1 MKGSIFRH
9 PSPLPVGVSSGYVMT
24 VLGPLPINEMG
35 VTLMHEHI
43 LLDASGK
50 WVPPCCCSDRHLAEM
65 PVKMEN
71 LGELSL
77 NPLMSRDNCQLF
89 DVDVAIDEL
98 TKYRALGGETV
109 VDPTNI
115 GIGRDPKALA
125 RIARL
130 TGLNIIMGTGL
141 YLEPS
146 HPEWVKIS
154 SVEQLTERL
163 IYDLGGAEEK
173 PEVLAGLIGEIGIS
187 SRFTPDE
194 EKSLRAAGRASAAT
208 GVPIEVHL
216 PGWERLGHR
225 VLDILEQEGADL
237 RHTVLCHMN
246 PSFADKR
253 YQRELAQRGAF
264 LEYDMIGMSYYYAD
278 ESAQSPSDEENARA
292 IRELIDDGYIQQIL
306 LSQDVFLK
314 TMLTRYGGH
323 GYGYILKHFVP
334 RLRRHGVSGEQLET
348 LMIGNPP
355 AGLWRIK
362 GNVIMQKKILLV
374 GESWTSTSTHV
385 KGFDQFATA
394 TWHTGATDFLAAL
407 ADSPYAITY
416 MPAHA
421 AATDFPLTLEA
432 LQEWDAI
439 ILSDIGANTLL
450 LHPDTWLKSRRTANR
465 LTLLHD
471 YVAGGGALMMIG
483 GYYSFQGINGGARYR
498 HTEVEKVLP
507 VRCLAWDDRIETP
520 EGCYAEVT
528 ESHPLFNDIPGEW
541 PWLLGYNEVEMHPEG
556 KLLATVAGTGHPLL
570 AVREYQQGRSLVWTS
585 DMSAHWLPEEFAK
598 WPGYRQLWINC
609 LDWLTERR

>member
-1 MKGSIFRH
+1 
-9 PSPLPVGVSSGYVMT
+9 
-24 VLGPLPINEMG
+24 MG
-35 VTLMHEHI
+35 
-43 LLDASGK
+43 
-50 WVPPCCCSDRHLAEM
+50 
-65 PVKMEN
+65 
-71 LGELSL
+71 
-77 NPLMSRDNCQLF
+77 
-89 DVDVAIDEL
+89 
-98 TKYRALGGETV
+98 
-109 VDPTNI
+109 
-115 GIGRDPKALA
+115 
-125 RIARL
+125 
-130 TGLNIIMGTGL
+130 
-141 YLEPS
+141 
-146 HPEWVKIS
+146 KIS

-348 LMIGNPP
+348 LMIGNPQ
-355 AGLWRIK
+355 R
-362 GNVIMQKKILLV
+362 V
-374 GESWTSTSTHV
+374 
-385 KGFDQFATA
+385 F
-394 TWHTGATDFLAAL
+394 
-407 ADSPYAITY
+407 
-416 MPAHA
+416 
-421 AATDFPLTLEA
+421 
-432 LQEWDAI
+432 
-439 ILSDIGANTLL
+439 
-450 LHPDTWLKSRRTANR
+450 
-465 LTLLHD
+465 
-471 YVAGGGALMMIG
+471 GG
-483 GYYSFQGINGGARYR
+483 
-498 HTEVEKVLP
+498 
-507 VRCLAWDDRIETP
+507 
-520 EGCYAEVT
+520 
-528 ESHPLFNDIPGEW
+528 
-541 PWLLGYNEVEMHPEG
+541 
-556 KLLATVAGTGHPLL
+556 
-570 AVREYQQGRSLVWTS
+570 
-585 DMSAHWLPEEFAK
+585 
-598 WPGYRQLWINC
+598 
-609 LDWLTERR
+609 

>member
-1 MKGSIFRH
+1 
-9 PSPLPVGVSSGYVMT
+9 
-24 VLGPLPINEMG
+24 
-35 VTLMHEHI
+35 
-43 LLDASGK
+43 
-50 WVPPCCCSDRHLAEM
+50 
-65 PVKMEN
+65 
-71 LGELSL
+71 
-77 NPLMSRDNCQLF
+77 
-89 DVDVAIDEL
+89 
-98 TKYRALGGETV
+98 
-109 VDPTNI
+109 
-115 GIGRDPKALA
+115 
-125 RIARL
+125 
-130 TGLNIIMGTGL
+130 
-141 YLEPS
+141 
-146 HPEWVKIS
+146 
-154 SVEQLTERL
+154 
-163 IYDLGGAEEK
+163 
-173 PEVLAGLIGEIGIS
+173 
-187 SRFTPDE
+187 
-194 EKSLRAAGRASAAT
+194 
-208 GVPIEVHL
+208 
-216 PGWERLGHR
+216 
-225 VLDILEQEGADL
+225 
-237 RHTVLCHMN
+237 MN

-334 RLRRHGVSGEQLET
+334 RLRRHGVSGEQLT
-348 LMIGNPP
+348 TGLQQIGRYLNDWKPP

-450 LHPDTWLKSRRTANR
+450 LHPDTWLESRRTANR

-507 VRCLAWDDRIETP
+507 VCCLAWDDRIETP